1 MEKKPSYK
9 YTKEN
14 SKDLG
19 GANPKGSRQVKQ
31 KLRKKPKKTKI
42 L

>member
-1 MEKKPSYK
+1 MVQKPSYK

-19 GANPKGSRQVKQ
+19 GANPKGGRQVKQ
-31 KLRKKPKKTKI
+31 KLRKKPEK
-42 L
+42 LRS